1 MSTRSSTFL
10 TPEQYLE
17 IERKAEYK
25 SEYFGGEMFAMAGAS
40 REHCLLSANLLA
52 ILHLQL
58 RTRSCEIYTSDMRVR
73 ITRTGLYTYPDVTVV
88 CGEPRFTDD
97 VVDTLIN
104 PTFLAEVL
112 SPSTEA
118 YDRGRKFEHYRSLE
132 SLSEYLLVA
141 QDRMHADLY
150 TRQPDGSWVLR
161 EASQAEDTLEL
172 RSIACHISM
181 EDLYSRVTLLRPG
194 DSGGF
199 ERLSH

>member
-1 MSTRSSTFL
+1 MSIL

-40 REHCLLSANLLA
+40 REHCLLSGSLVA
-52 ILHLQL
+52 ILYPQFQ
-58 RTRSCEIYTSDMRVR
+58 TRSCEIYASDMRVR
-73 ITRTGLYTYPDVTVV
+73 VTRTGLHTYPDVIVV
-88 CGEPRFTDD
+88 CGQPRFTDD
-97 VVDTLIN
+97 VVDTLLN

-112 SPSTEA
+112 SPGTEA

-161 EASQAEDTLEL
+161 EARQMDDTLEL

-181 EDLYSRVTLLRPG
+181 ADLYSGITL
-194 DSGGF
+194 
-199 ERLSH
+199 

>member
-1 MSTRSSTFL
+1 MSAFL

-25 SEYFGGEMFAMAGAS
+25 SEYFGGQMVAMAGAS
-40 REHCLLSANLLA
+40 REHCLLSGNLWA
-52 ILHLQL
+52 ILYPQL
-58 RTRSCEIYTSDMRVR
+58 RTPSCEIYGSKMRLKV
-73 ITRTGLYTYPDVTVV
+73 TRTGLYTYPDVVVV
-88 CGEPRFTDD
+88 CGPPRFTDD

-161 EASQAEDTLEL
+161 EASQADDTLEL

-181 EDLYSRVTLLRPG
+181 ADLYSRLNLLSSPNAQ
-194 DSGGF
+194 S
-199 ERLSH
+199 